1 MGLRAEDNG
10 INRHGVKNA
19 CAAGVNPCGGYARSR
34 NMRPRRCIVSGRSCA
49 RGTPFT
55 LRFFGVACG
64 FWGFVT
70 EGVKSL
76 AAGYAGCG
84 VFSGGGGFGGFEG

>member
-55 LRFFGVACG
+55 LRFFGVAWFCCLRVLG
-64 FWGFVT
+64 FCDGGS
-70 EGVKSL
+70 EGAQSVDFYFL
-76 AAGYAGCG
+76 
-84 VFSGGGGFGGFEG
+84 

>member
-55 LRFFGVACG
+55 LVFFILLGFVACG
-64 FWGFVT
+64 FWIFSGGGGFWSFVT
-70 EGVKSL
+70 EGVK
-76 AAGYAGCG
+76 GRNQ
-84 VFSGGGGFGGFEG
+84 